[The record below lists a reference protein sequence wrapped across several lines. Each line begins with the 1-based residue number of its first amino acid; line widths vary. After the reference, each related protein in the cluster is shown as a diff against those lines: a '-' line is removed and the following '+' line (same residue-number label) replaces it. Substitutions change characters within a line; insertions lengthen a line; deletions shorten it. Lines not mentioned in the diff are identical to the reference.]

1 MNSYMTTTLD
11 FWRMIGEA
19 QAVIAY
25 RTFGMLGLWPV
36 TATEND
42 RMVSEKLPAFVAA
55 SNAATLAAVTGKSP
69 DKIMAAWLKP
79 IGSKTSSNQRRLSKV
94 R

>member
-1 MNSYMTTTLD
+1 MNGYTTLAMD
-11 FWRMIGEA
+11 YWRMIGEA

-25 RTFGMLGLWPV
+25 RTFGMMGLWPV

-42 RMVSEKLPAFVAA
+42 RMVSEKMPAFVAA
-55 SNAATLAAVTGKSP
+55 AQAASLAAMTGKSP
-69 DKIMAAWLKP
+69 DKIMSAWLRP
-79 IGSKTSSNQRRLSKV
+79 IGGKTRSNQKRLSKG